1 MLCSLKHSFN
11 SLGLIINFVKNVFP
25 IVNDELEY
33 WHDVAAAITCPELRE
48 QALAS
53 IRDKK
58 FHCQGGSIYSLYQGV
73 STPDFVRLV
82 VALQTISD
90 YLDNLCDRAGIADE
104 QAFRQLHLA
113 MTDALCLDGPL
124 NDYYRFYPY
133 QDDSGYLTQL
143 VQACRQET
151 AKFPSYLLV
160 RNEAL
165 KLAGL
170 YSDLQTYK
178 HLDLSVR
185 EAKMRHWI
193 QKHIKDYP
201 DIGEWEF
208 AAATGSTL
216 GMFMLCAAASDPA
229 LGQHDAGKLS
239 SAYFPW
245 ISGLHILLD
254 YFIDAAEDKEN
265 GDLNFVAYYKDANE
279 INTRLN
285 FFAQQALQQATV
297 LPNPMFGTTV
307 VHGLLAMYLSDPKTN
322 KPDERVVR
330 KALLNTGGAYTN
342 LIYGLCRMMRYKGI
356 L

>member
-1 MLCSLKHSFN
+1 MVNSIRHSAK
-11 SLGLIINFVKNVFP
+11 SLGLIIKFVHRVFP
-25 IVNDELEY
+25 IVNKELDY
-33 WHDVAAAITCPELRE
+33 WRQYASANGCSELSE

-113 MTDALCLDGPL
+113 MTDALNPEGPL
-124 NDYYRFYPY
+124 NDYYLFYPFK
-133 QDDSGYLTQL
+133 DDGGYLAEL
-143 VQACRQET
+143 VSACRQET
-151 AKFPSYLLV
+151 TKLPSYSLV
-160 RNEAL
+160 KDEAL
-165 KLAGL
+165 KLASL

-178 HLDLSVR
+178 HLDLSIR
-185 EAKMRHWI
+185 EAKMREWI
-193 QKHIKDYP
+193 NQHVKAYP
-201 DIGEWEF
+201 GVGEWEF

-216 GMFMLCAAASDPA
+216 GMFMLCAAASNPA
-229 LGQHDAGKLS
+229 LGKDDARQLS
-239 SAYFPW
+239 AAYFPW

-265 GDLNFVAYYKDANE
+265 GDLNFVTYYNDE
-279 INTRLN
+279 QEMQTRLN
-285 FFAQQALQQATV
+285 FFTQQALQQAETIPDPV
-297 LPNPMFGTTV
+297 FGTTV
-307 VHGLLAMYLSDPKTN
+307 VHGLLAMYLSDPKTD
-322 KPDERVVR
+322 KPTEKSIRN
-330 KALLNTGGAYTN
+330 ALLGTGGAYTN
-342 LIYGLCRMMRYKGI
+342 LIYSLCRMLRSNGI